1 VSRLKLLILDACVVI
16 QLHELGRWQQV
27 VDQCDIHL
35 SEIVAQREVRFDD
48 ANGTRIDLEP
58 AILSRAITLFSV
70 EALKVEAFRSRFD
83 DSYLGVLDDGEAES
97 LAYLFDAKS
106 DFHISSA
113 DKIVYRVL
121 GNMHR
126 GDQGISLEEIL
137 NKIGLTASQLPP
149 QYRRQFRERW
159 TQVGFDERLKG
170 LGLKSDSPAE

>member
-1 VSRLKLLILDACVVI
+1 MSRLKLLILDACVVI

-35 SEIVAQREVRFDD
+35 SEIVARREVKFDD

-58 AILSRAITLFSV
+58 AILSKAITLFSV
-70 EALKVEAFRSRFD
+70 EALKV
-83 DSYLGVLDDGEAES
+83 DDGEAES

-106 DFHISSA
+106 DFLISSA

-121 GNMHR
+121 GNLHR

-149 QYRRQFRERW
+149 QYRLEFRERW
-159 TQVGFDERLKG
+159 T
-170 LGLKSDSPAE
+170 